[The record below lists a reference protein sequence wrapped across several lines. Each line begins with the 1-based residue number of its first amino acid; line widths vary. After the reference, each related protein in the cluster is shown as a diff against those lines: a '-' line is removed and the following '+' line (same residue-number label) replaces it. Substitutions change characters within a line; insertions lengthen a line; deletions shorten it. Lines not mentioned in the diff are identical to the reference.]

1 MSKVEDF
8 LTKSEE
14 LEVVEAIR
22 VAEKN
27 TSGEI
32 RVHIEK
38 KTSIAPIERALEVF
52 YELNMDTTQERNGV
66 IIYIAA
72 KSKQFAIYGDKG
84 INEKVATNFWDSTK
98 DIMLNHFKNGENK
111 LALVK
116 GIESAGE
123 QLKKH
128 FPYQSDDINELPNE
142 ISKGK

>member
-8 LTKSEE
+8 LTSSEE
-14 LEVVEAIR
+14 REVVEAIR
-22 VAEKN
+22 IAEKN

-38 KTSIAPIERALEVF
+38 ETSIAPIERAVEVF
-52 YELNMDTTQERNGV
+52 HQLKMDTTHERNGV

-84 INEKVATNFWDSTK
+84 INDKVADGFWNSTK
-98 DIMLNHFKNGENK
+98 DIMLHHFKNGENK

-128 FPYQSDDINELPNE
+128 FPYQHDDIDELSNE
-142 ISKGK
+142 ISKGE

>member
-8 LTKSEE
+8 LTSSEE
-14 LEVVEAIR
+14 REVVEAIR
-22 VAEKN
+22 IAEKN

-38 KTSIAPIERALEVF
+38 ETSIAPIERAVEVF
-52 YELNMDTTQERNGV
+52 HQLKMDTTLERNGV

-84 INEKVATNFWDSTK
+84 INDKVANDFWNSTK
-98 DIMLNHFKNGENK
+98 DIMLHHFKNGENK

-128 FPYQSDDINELPNE
+128 FPYQHDDIDELSNE
-142 ISKGK
+142 ISKGE